1 MVALDLAASIGQLLA
16 PVADLPLAHPLDTPH
31 QEPAPTDEGG
41 TSPFLVGGGV
51 VLTIALAGGLFWVRE
66 RMRRA
71 EESAAL
77 EGGAGSEADQERPG
91 AAVEPGDQ
99 PRPREEPA

>member
-1 MVALDLAASIGQLLA
+1 VAVLDLAVSVGQLVGS
-16 PVADLPLAHPLDTPH
+16 VADLPLAHPLDYPH

-66 RMRRA
+66 RVRRA

-77 EGGAGSEADQERPG
+77 EGGAGAEADQQHPG